1 MIRQNDNTIHI
12 GQNSVVFEDNGNQ
25 DTMYSSSNKLN
36 IGRIGHSTQVLGSL
50 SVPDPIEPMHATS
63 KRYVDSSLAQ
73 AFAAAALPQAM
84 NGESNFSIAIGRHN
98 NEKAVALGVSHHDD
112 ENKIIYR
119 FIGSHS
125 NNSSSSAV
133 SIGWGF

>member
-1 MIRQNDNTIHI
+1 
-12 GQNSVVFEDNGNQ
+12 
-25 DTMYSSSNKLN
+25 MYSSSNKLN